1 MSIVDNLAITQKRIG
16 LTGNIA
22 SGKSTIAKY
31 IADNRNFKI
40 LNADNYSKEI
50 LNNRREIYEKV
61 ITYFG
66 NEIIDKSSS
75 SEKINF
81 KFLKKIIFNNENER
95 KWIESVLHPLIKIK
109 MIEDCIKYKND
120 KVLILEIPLLFEAKF
135 ESICTEIWLIK
146 CSKENQ
152 IQRLID
158 RDKIS
163 RDEAEKIINIQSNNI
178 KKEEKSQKIFEN
190 NYQNREKLFE
200 KINELIYSANF
211 SAIS

>member
-1 MSIVDNLAITQKRIG
+1 MSIVDNLSISQKRIG

-22 SGKSTIAKY
+22 SGKSTVATY
-31 IADNRNFKI
+31 IAESKNLKV

-50 LNNRREIYEKV
+50 LSNKGETYEKI

-66 NEIIDKSSS
+66 HEIIDKASN
-75 SEKINF
+75 SERINF
-81 KFLKKIIFNNENER
+81 KFLKKIIFNNENKR
-95 KWIESVLHPLIKIK
+95 KWIESILHPLIKIK

-152 IQRLID
+152 IQRLIN

-163 RDEAEKIINIQSNNI
+163 RDEAEKIINIQANNI

-190 NYQNREKLFE
+190 NDQNSEKLFK
-200 KINELIYSANF
+200 KINEI
-211 SAIS
+211 I

>member
-1 MSIVDNLAITQKRIG
+1 
-16 LTGNIA
+16 
-22 SGKSTIAKY
+22 
-31 IADNRNFKI
+31 
-40 LNADNYSKEI
+40 
-50 LNNRREIYEKV
+50 
-61 ITYFG
+61 
-66 NEIIDKSSS
+66 
-75 SEKINF
+75 
-81 KFLKKIIFNNENER
+81 
-95 KWIESVLHPLIKIK
+95 
-109 MIEDCIKYKND
+109 MIEDCIQYKKD

-135 ESICTEIWLIK
+135 DSIGTEIWLIK

-190 NYQNREKLFE
+190 NDQNREKLFE

>member
-1 MSIVDNLAITQKRIG
+1 MSIIDNLSITQKRIG

-31 IADNRNFKI
+31 IANSKNLKI

-50 LNNRREIYEKV
+50 LNNKGETYEKV
-61 ITYFG
+61 LTYFG
-66 NEIIDKSSS
+66 NEILDKSSS
-75 SEKINF
+75 NERINF
-81 KFLKKIIFNNENER
+81 KFLKKIIFNHENKR
-95 KWIESVLHPLIKIK
+95 KWIESLLHPLIKIK
-109 MIEDCIKYKND
+109 MVEDCIKYKND

-163 RDEAEKIINIQSNNI
+163 RNEAEKIINIQLNNI
-178 KKEEKSQKIFEN
+178 KKEDKSQKIIEN
-190 NYQNREKLFE
+190 NDQNKENLFK
-200 KINELIYSANF
+200 KIDEI
-211 SAIS
+211 I

>member
-1 MSIVDNLAITQKRIG
+1 MPITENLSITQKRIG

-31 IADNRNFKI
+31 IADSKNFKV

-50 LNNRREIYEKV
+50 LSNRSETYEK
-61 ITYFG
+61 IINYFG
-66 NEIIDKSSS
+66 NEILDQSSI

-81 KFLKKIIFNNENER
+81 KFLKTIIFNNEQKR
-95 KWIESVLHPLIKIK
+95 KWIESILHPLIKTK
-109 MIEDCIKYKND
+109 MVEDCIKYKNN

-146 CSKENQ
+146 CSREIQ
-152 IQRLID
+152 IQRLIN

-178 KKEEKSQKIFEN
+178 KKEDKSQIIFDN
-190 NYQNREKLFE
+190 NEQDKVKLLK
-200 KINELIYSANF
+200 KINELI
-211 SAIS
+211 

>member
-1 MSIVDNLAITQKRIG
+1 MSIADDLSITQKRIG

-31 IADNRNFKI
+31 IANSKNFKI
-40 LNADNYSKEI
+40 LSADNYSKEI
-50 LNNRREIYEKV
+50 LNNRRETYEQV

-66 NEIIDKSSS
+66 NEILDKSSRS
-75 SEKINF
+75 KQINF
-81 KFLKKIIFNNENER
+81 KFLKKIIFNNENKR
-95 KWIESVLHPLIKIK
+95 KWIESILHPIIKIK
-109 MIEDCIKYKND
+109 MIEDCIRYKHD
-120 KVLILEIPLLFEAKF
+120 KVLILEIPLLFEARF

-146 CSKENQ
+146 CSQANQ

-163 RDEAEKIINIQSNNI
+163 RYEAEKIINIQSNNI

-190 NYQNREKLFE
+190 NDQNIENLFK
-200 KINELIYSANF
+200 KINEI
-211 SAIS
+211 I